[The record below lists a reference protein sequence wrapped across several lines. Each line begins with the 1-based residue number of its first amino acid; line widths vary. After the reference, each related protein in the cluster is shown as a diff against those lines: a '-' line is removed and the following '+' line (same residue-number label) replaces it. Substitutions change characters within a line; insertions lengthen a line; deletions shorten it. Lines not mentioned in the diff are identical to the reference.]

1 MTLYETTFIIN
12 PQTDDATIDRHVR
25 QVADL
30 INENSGTIRF
40 EDHMGTRRLAYE
52 IIGLTQG
59 YYASFIF
66 EAPTTLLPVLER
78 HYKLNEAYIR
88 HLTVR
93 YEGDTEKLAGQA
105 EKETVTAEVPTTEK
119 AVEAPAEDAPAE
131 DAPAENAPAES
142 APAEEAAASETAKLE
157 TVEEAA
163 APETSEPETPA
174 SEEAKPVE
182 EPTEA
187 AAPEQAAEAVEE
199 KPAEE
204 SSQDDEEL

>member
-52 IIGLTQG
+52 ILGLTQG

-66 EAPTTLLPVLER
+66 EAPTKLLPALER
-78 HYKLNEAYIR
+78 HYKLNESYIR

-93 YEGDTEKLAGQA
+93 YEGDTEKLAGSV
-105 EKETVTAEVPTTEK
+105 EKEAVTAEAPTAEKTE
-119 AVEAPAEDAPAE
+119 A
-131 DAPAENAPAES
+131 APAES
-142 APAEEAAASETAKLE
+142 TPAEEAVVPETVEPETGEPETAKLE
-157 TVEEAA
+157 IVEPATA
-163 APETSEPETPA
+163 EPETLAP
-174 SEEAKPVE
+174 EETKPVE
-182 EPTEA
+182 EPAEA
-187 AAPEQAAEAVEE
+187 ATPEQVVKAEEE

-204 SSQDDEEL
+204 SSQEDEEL